1 MITLDSGNV
10 VIVFRPPVKASH
22 AAVFLFEAN
31 SEGGEDKRMIDAGT
45 SELLPTG
52 SVGRAMRV
60 TRGAGSGK
68 NVCEVKGLRAGTLYT
83 AAVCCR
89 EADEFAFGPESPRS
103 LPKAFAA
110 PVSPAMPVVKPR
122 NAKEAA
128 VHFCTGYTASA
139 VEILFTTESGDVA
152 VSTKV
157 PLPPNKPRG
166 YTIIKTLLP
175 TTAYTVTAVAL
186 NTFGASSPSP
196 ATTYR
201 AADHVPDAPCAPEVE
216 VLGDSSV
223 QVAYAVPEC
232 THSNVISKGAV
243 ICFEACGNRFALDRK
258 TQQLVLWQGDY
269 TNLYLRVCD
278 TGRVTVKGLD
288 PDTTF
293 DVSVYAVNPCGMSSQ
308 SPKTTITTDKSE
320 VEVTHVKSAEERDAE
335 LIKEAFDVENVA
347 PAAKKPSESDSRPE
361 PATKR
366 AKTEAA

>member
-1 MITLDSGNV
+1 MKAPVITLVSGSV
-10 VIVFRPPVKASH
+10 VISFTPPEKASH
-22 AAVFLFEAN
+22 AAVFLFETS
-31 SEGGEDKRMIDAGT
+31 SEGAEEKRMIDAGT

-52 SVGRAMRV
+52 TVGRAMRL
-60 TRGAGSGK
+60 TYGENECK
-68 NVCEVKGLRAGTLYT
+68 VKGLRADTKYT
-83 AAVCCR
+83 AAVSSR

-103 LPKAFAA
+103 LPKVFAA

-152 VSTKV
+152 ISTKV
-157 PLPPNKPRG
+157 PLPRNKPRG

-175 TTAYTVTAVAL
+175 TTTYTVTAVAL
-186 NTFGASSPSP
+186 NTFGESLPSP

-216 VLGDSSV
+216 VIGDSSV

-269 TNLYLRVCD
+269 TNLNLRVCD
-278 TGRVTVKGLD
+278 TGRVTIKGLA

-308 SPKTTITTDKSE
+308 SPKTTIITDKSE

-335 LIKEAFDVENVA
+335 LIKEALDVENVENEN
-347 PAAKKPSESDSRPE
+347 AALPLKSRSG
-361 PATKR
+361 ARKR